1 MTCNEPTFRAEM
13 SASPG
18 LTEPEAG
25 FIARFDLADGRQ
37 VDVQVSKAISC
48 VVKACDVAGFR
59 VVVRRANGRAAAE
72 LSAMDLVDVFGARSA
87 AQALAA
93 YTAGDLVRARRL
105 AREAGTPW
113 RGLRRLLQEV
123 SRRRSQ
129 GRSARG

>member
-1 MTCNEPTFRAEM
+1 MPTPRGPFHADL
-13 SASPG
+13 SASPQPV
-18 LTEPEAG
+18 EPVAG
-25 FIARFDLADGRQ
+25 FVAQFDLADGRQ

-59 VVVRRANGRAAAE
+59 VVVRQVNGRTAAE

-93 YTAGDLVRARRL
+93 YTAGNLTRARRL

-113 RGLRRLLQEV
+113 RG
-123 SRRRSQ
+123 
-129 GRSARG
+129 

>member
-1 MTCNEPTFRAEM
+1 M
-13 SASPG
+13 
-18 LTEPEAG
+18 AG
-25 FIARFDLADGRQ
+25 FVAEFDLADGRQ

-59 VVVRRANGRAAAE
+59 IVVRRVNGHTAAE

-105 AREAGTPW
+105 ASEAGTPW
-113 RGLRRLLQEV
+113 RGLRRLLQEL
-123 SRRRSQ
+123 SRRRSKR
-129 GRSARG
+129 RSARG